1 MSNRTP
7 GRADEPPM
15 GKVMQPITLTNS
27 YDEENVGRGHLRPDQ
42 VHTIEIE
49 ALVDTGAT
57 MLVLPSDAVS
67 RLGLLV
73 AGYRRVRYA
82 DGRTAEVP
90 WVSGVGIK
98 ILGRETVT
106 NALVEAAGTTPL
118 LGQIP
123 LEELDLLVD
132 PKSRELRVNPASPD
146 APLLDILSAA

>member
-1 MSNRTP
+1 
-7 GRADEPPM
+7 M

-27 YDEENVGRGHLRPDQ
+27 YDEENVGRGHLRADQ
-42 VHTIEIE
+42 VHSIEIE